1 MNEVIC
7 LINMHVIQCKTLK
20 RRPHPISVLN
30 TFRLVSVVQRGCQSI
45 IKAGKGSAG
54 LYLGPARGGASATC
68 SFNDGII
75 GFPSSASS
83 SSLEFIYLGELMRRL
98 QSWQHGVELFQ
109 KRIEFID
116 FFLNQQPSVTLMFV
130 TEHANTKLSAKLD
143 MFRHIEITHRFL
155 QFIISGIL
163 LSI

>member
-1 MNEVIC
+1 
-7 LINMHVIQCKTLK
+7 
-20 RRPHPISVLN
+20 
-30 TFRLVSVVQRGCQSI
+30 VQRGCHSI

-54 LYLGPARGGASATC
+54 LYLGPARGGGSATC

-83 SSLEFIYLGELMRRL
+83 SSLEFMYLGEMMKRSQRWK
-98 QSWQHGVELFQ
+98 QETGAALFE
-109 KRIEFID
+109 KLVKLID
-116 FFLNQQPSVTLMFV
+116 FFLNQQPPVTLMFV
-130 TEHANTKLSAKLD
+130 TEHANSKNSAKLD
-143 MFRHIEITHRFL
+143 MFGQIEITHRFL